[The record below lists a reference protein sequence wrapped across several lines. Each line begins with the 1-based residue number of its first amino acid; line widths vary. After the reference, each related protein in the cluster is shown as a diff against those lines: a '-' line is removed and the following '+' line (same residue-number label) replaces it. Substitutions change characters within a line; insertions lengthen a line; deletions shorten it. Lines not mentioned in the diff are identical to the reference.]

1 MIKIK
6 NLFGKNSSKIIINK
20 TKLLTFKLIEKRPLD
35 VTMNIKKFTNIYK
48 KKLKRIDEV
57 AKKMIIKENL
67 YEKIFKRR

>member
-20 TKLLTFKLIEKRPLD
+20 TKLSTFKLIEKRPLD

-48 KKLKRIDEV
+48 KKLKKIDEV